1 MTDRL
6 LHFPAE
12 VALARAAPPRVS
24 PGEIAE
30 ALSAGM
36 CPRDSAFDH
45 FLPDEI
51 RALSS
56 QHWTPLEVAVRC
68 AQWFDECNVRTVVDI
83 GSGAGKLCVA
93 AALAGRCSFIGL
105 EHRERLVVCA
115 RSLARTFKLGRRVE
129 FIHGAVGE
137 AALPAADAYYLYNPF
152 EENIWRLGRID
163 ADVEL
168 SAERRARD
176 LFALRALLAAARAG
190 TYVLTYNGFGAKM
203 PPGYSA
209 VRTDRELPN
218 VLCLWRKAT
227 SPNGHEGPHA
237 GAGGSPGAA

>member
-6 LHFPAE
+6 LHFPAG
-12 VALARAAPPRVS
+12 VSSSSAAPARVS
-24 PGEIAE
+24 PEQIAE

-36 CPRDSAFDH
+36 CPADSAFDS

-51 RALSS
+51 RARSS

-68 AQWFDECNVRTVVDI
+68 AQWFDECNIRTVVDI
-83 GSGAGKLCVA
+83 GSGAGKFCVA
-93 AALAGRCSFIGL
+93 AALAGQCSFIGL
-105 EHRERLVVCA
+105 EHRERLVACA
-115 RSLARTFKLGRRVE
+115 RALARTFELDGRVE

-137 AALPAADAYYLYNPF
+137 VSLPAADAYYLYNPF
-152 EENIWRLGRID
+152 EENIWRAGRID

-168 SAERRARD
+168 SSERRARD
-176 LFALRALLAAARAG
+176 LFALRALLAVARAG
-190 TYVLTYNGFGAKM
+190 TYVLTYNGFGAKL
-203 PPGYSA
+203 PPAYRA

-227 SPNGHEGPHA
+227 SRNAHDDPSIDA
-237 GAGGSPGAA
+237 AGSPGAA